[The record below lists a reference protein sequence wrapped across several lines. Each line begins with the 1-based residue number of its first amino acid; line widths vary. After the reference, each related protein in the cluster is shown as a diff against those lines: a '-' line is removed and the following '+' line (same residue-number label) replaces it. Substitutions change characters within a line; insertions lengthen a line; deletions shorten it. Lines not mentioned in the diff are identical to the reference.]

1 MNEYEL
7 MMIVRTEL
15 DEEGVNTLNERIGE
29 FVRTT
34 GGEVIETQLWGRRTL
49 AYLIRKQREGNYVLM
64 RLRLLPSATAALE
77 RSLRLND
84 NVLRHLLTAKA
95 A

>member
-34 GGEVIETQLWGRRTL
+34 SGEVIETQLWGRRTL

>member
-34 GGEVIETQLWGRRTL
+34 SGEVIETQLWGRRTL
-49 AYLIRKQREGNYVLM
+49 AYLIREQREGNYVLM

>member
-15 DEEGVNTLNERIGE
+15 DEEGVNTLTERIAE
-29 FVRTT
+29 FIRTT

-49 AYLIRKQREGNYVLM
+49 AYLIRKQREGNYILM
-64 RLRLLPSATAALE
+64 RIRLLPSATAALE
-77 RSLRLND
+77 RSLRLNE
-84 NVLRHLLTAKA
+84 NVLRHLLTTKPV
-95 A
+95 